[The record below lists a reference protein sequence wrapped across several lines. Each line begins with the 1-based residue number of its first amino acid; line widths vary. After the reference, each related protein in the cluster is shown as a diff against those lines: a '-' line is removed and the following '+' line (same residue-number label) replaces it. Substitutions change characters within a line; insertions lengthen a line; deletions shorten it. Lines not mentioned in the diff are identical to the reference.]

1 MVVRAPGSGRSPA
14 QADERLLVEAAQ
26 KDPTRFGDLYER
38 YFGAVY
44 AFAARRSSSRE
55 MAEDVTADTFHR
67 ALANLRQ
74 FEWRGV
80 PFGAWL
86 LRIAANAVV
95 DRCRNAGKELS
106 FENPPEIASE
116 ADFESFDKKAQLYKL
131 VEELPADQ
139 RQVVVMRFAEEKS
152 IRDIATRMGRSEGAV
167 KQLQFRGLQNLRGK
181 LTPSDAKPLTARRST
196 KTSKKSGG
204 RNG

>member
-1 MVVRAPGSGRSPA
+1 MVFRAPGSGQA
-14 QADERLLVEAAQ
+14 LTQADERLLVEAAQ

-44 AFAARRSSSRE
+44 AFAIRRSANRE

-86 LRIAANAVV
+86 LRIAANALV
-95 DRCRNAGKELS
+95 DRCRNSGKEVLV
-106 FENPPEIASE
+106 ENPPEVVSE
-116 ADFESFDKKAQLYKL
+116 TDFDLAHRQAKLYKL

-152 IRDIATRMGRSEGAV
+152 IRDIAEQMGRSEGAI
-167 KQLQFRGLQNLRGK
+167 KQLQFRGLSNLR
-181 LTPSDAKPLTARRST
+181 DRLTANNIKPQRAQST
-196 KTSKKSGG
+196 TKANKK
-204 RNG
+204 